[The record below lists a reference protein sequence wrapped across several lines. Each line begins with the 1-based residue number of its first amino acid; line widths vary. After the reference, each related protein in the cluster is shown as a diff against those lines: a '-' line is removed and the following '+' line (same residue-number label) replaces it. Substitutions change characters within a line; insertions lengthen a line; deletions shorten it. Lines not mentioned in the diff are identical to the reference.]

1 MSEVSIIIANWN
13 TSSLLERCLRS
24 IDAHGTALALEVI
37 VVDNGS
43 DDDSVAMVRRRFPQ
57 VQLIVNIANAGFAQ
71 ASNQGIVGS
80 SGKYVMLLN
89 SDTEVQPGAVETL
102 VAFLETHPEAAAV
115 GPYLLNTD
123 GSLQPSCHPILTPE
137 REFWRLAFLD
147 EIVPWATYPMERW
160 DASTP
165 RQVEVIKGA
174 CLVIRRAVLDQIGL
188 LDERYFVYS
197 EEMDLCL
204 RIARAGWQL
213 YWVPSARVVHHGAA
227 STKQVAESM
236 YLQLY
241 RSKLQ
246 FQEKH
251 FGRWGALRFKVLVE
265 LAYLPRWLATSIGSL
280 LDRSMATRARIYR
293 RLLTTLPSM

>member
-1 MSEVSIIIANWN
+1 MSDVSIIIVSWN
-13 TSSLLERCLRS
+13 TSRLLESCLRS
-24 IDAHGTALALEVI
+24 LNSRDSGIALEVI

-43 DDDSVAMVRRRFPQ
+43 DDDSVAMVRRRFPE
-57 VQLIVNIANAGFAQ
+57 VQLIANGKNVGFAQ
-71 ASNQGIVGS
+71 ANNQGIVRS
-80 SGKYVMLLN
+80 SGRHVMLLN
-89 SDTEVQPGAVETL
+89 SDTEVQPGAIETL
-102 VAFLETHPEAAAV
+102 VGFLETHQEVAAV

-147 EIVPWATYPMERW
+147 ELVPVATYPMGRW

-174 CLVIRRAVLDQIGL
+174 CLVMRRAVLDQIGL
-188 LDERYFVYS
+188 LDERYFIYS

-265 LAYLPRWLATSIGSL
+265 LAFLPRWLVASIGSP
-280 LDRSMATRARIYR
+280 LDRSMVSRARIYGQ
-293 RLLTTLPSM
+293 LLSTLPSM